1 MIPLRDFVG
10 GFRRGANNMTILT
23 LNLKGSAVPS
33 ILLMT
38 KADICRHAY
47 FDLPCTDLLKNRYGN
62 VILRNLIIS

>member
-23 LNLKGSAVPS
+23 LNLNGSAVPS

-38 KADICRHAY
+38 KADIFRHAY
-47 FDLPCTDLLKNRYGN
+47 FDLPCTDLLKNRYEN
-62 VILRNLIIS
+62 IILRNLIIS